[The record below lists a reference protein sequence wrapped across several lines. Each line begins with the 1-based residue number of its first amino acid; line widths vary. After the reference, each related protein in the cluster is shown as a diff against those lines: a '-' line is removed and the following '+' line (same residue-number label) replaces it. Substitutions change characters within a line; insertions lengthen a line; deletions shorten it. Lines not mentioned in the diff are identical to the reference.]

1 MPTLNSQLEAL
12 AHSFV
17 NDVIAAIRGSSL
29 DELLAPAGR
38 TVRNGPSARRTAAST
53 TESPAPKAARLSGRL
68 HRRSAE
74 EIAAMVGQIV
84 ELLRKNKDG
93 LRAEQIREKLGL
105 QAKEMPRILKAGL
118 SAPKVL
124 TSKGRKRATT
134 YFAK

>member
-17 NDVIAAIRGSSL
+17 NDVVAAIRGSSL
-29 DELLAPAGR
+29 DELLAPGGR
-38 TVRNGPSARRTAAST
+38 TAGNARGTRRVAAST
-53 TESPAPKAARLSGRL
+53 TESPAPKATRPSGRL
-68 HRRSAE
+68 RRRSAE
-74 EIAAMVGQIV
+74 EIAAAVGQIV

-124 TSKGRKRATT
+124 TSKGQKRATT